1 MATLAEGEDRIGR
14 ASRNL
19 SFLFLFSFFGISL
32 GEVKDSRLYV
42 CVYVCTFH
50 LYCEKKKYCNIVECV
65 DGKLL
70 DIGDSEVVADWVGK
84 NKNKKFICAGYPF
97 HRAIP

>member
-32 GEVKDSRLYV
+32 GEVKDSRLCV
-42 CVYVCTFH
+42 CVYVNVSFI
-50 LYCEKKKYCNIVECV
+50 LRKKKV
-65 DGKLL
+65 L
-70 DIGDSEVVADWVGK
+70 
-84 NKNKKFICAGYPF
+84 
-97 HRAIP
+97 

>member
-32 GEVKDSRLYV
+32 GEVKDSRLCV
-42 CVYVCTFH
+42 CVYVNVSF
-50 LYCEKKKYCNIVECV
+50 LLRKKKV
-65 DGKLL
+65 L
-70 DIGDSEVVADWVGK
+70 
-84 NKNKKFICAGYPF
+84 
-97 HRAIP
+97 